1 MRRGLVVGKF
11 MPLHRGHQFLIDSAL
26 ALVDELT
33 VVVYDTYVDRE
44 TAVLMPAHKR
54 AGWIQTLY
62 PQVTNVVV
70 RQDILTEL
78 TYEERDKPE
87 YAQAYADDLKFLGQF
102 THVFSSENYGEPF
115 AKALQADHI
124 IVDVDRG
131 LMPISGTQVRTDL
144 FKHRA
149 WMDPIVYRSL
159 IQKVVF
165 VGTESTGKSTIS
177 KALAEKYN
185 TLWVHEYGRELWEE
199 PGHTPRFEDFWKIGE
214 TQYAREQAAAL
225 HANKY
230 LFCDTNAWTTYQWSK
245 LYYGTADQKLI
256 RLANSTVSEYAW
268 FMCGNEFGWVD
279 DGRRE
284 LKNNSRDFQIEQQ
297 AQLMRLGV
305 PLVFLT
311 GSVEERMRRV
321 EGQLGISEKCFS
333 LVTTADMV

>member
-1 MRRGLVVGKF
+1 MRRGLVAGKF
-11 MPLHRGHQFLIDSAL
+11 MPLHRGHEFLIDSAL
-26 ALVDELT
+26 AQVDELT
-33 VVVYDTYVDRE
+33 VVVYDTFIDKE
-44 TAVLMPAHKR
+44 TALLMPAHKR
-54 AGWIQTLY
+54 AGWIQALY
-62 PQVTNVVV
+62 PVITNVVV
-70 RQDILTEL
+70 RKDILTEL
-78 TYEERDKPE
+78 SYEERDKPE

-124 IVDVDRG
+124 IVDAARG

-149 WMDPIVYRSL
+149 WMDPLVYRSL

-165 VGTESTGKSTIS
+165 VGTESTGKSTI
-177 KALAEKYN
+177 AQRLAEKHD

-199 PGHTPRFEDFWKIGE
+199 PGHTPSFEDFWKVGK

-225 HANKY
+225 HANRY

-245 LYYGTADQKLI
+245 LYYRTADQKLVD
-256 RLANSTVSEYAW
+256 LAKSTLNEYVW

-284 LKNNSRDFQIEQQ
+284 LKNNSREFQITQQ
-297 AQLMRLGV
+297 AELMRQGV
-305 PLVFLT
+305 PIMFLT
-311 GSVEERMRRV
+311 GTVEERIRRV
-321 EGQLGISEKCFS
+321 ENVIGINRQVLQVS
-333 LVTTADMV
+333 